1 MRTRRYCRPMAGDH
15 STEIVFG
22 IVGAVGT
29 DLEMVTTELK
39 VALNTFNYETHEVR
53 LSALLAELDW
63 DVELPSSFSDT
74 HIATHMNAGN
84 RLRRTWGRGDAMALL
99 ALAAIAEARAERNAD
114 ADPHTPLD
122 RHAYVLRSLKH
133 PEEIELLRSI
143 YGARFYVVSA
153 YSPRTQRENALRER
167 CVRDYGSENE
177 EDWTHPP
184 KELIER
190 DESESDARDLPEDEQ
205 RMGQN
210 VRDTFHRADFFL
222 DASAAAPLKS
232 DTMRMVEIVFGH
244 PFRTPTLEEYALF
257 QAQGAS
263 RRSAEPGRQV
273 GAAIVGRDG
282 TVVALGSNEVPRA
295 GGGTYWE
302 KRGGIDPDD
311 GREFRN
317 NVDTND
323 QMKREIA
330 EEIVDE
336 LVADGWVEETKANA
350 DPTALLDA
358 IEQTR
363 LGNLI
368 EFGRAVHAEMDALLD
383 AARRGASVQDG
394 TLFTTTFPCH
404 NCTRHII
411 AAGIDRVVY
420 VAPYAKSLAKV
431 LHGDA
436 IDVASQEP
444 RDGAVRFEPFVGV
457 APRRYLDLFEAG
469 KRKEHDG
476 RIIGFVPSDAKPRI
490 MDLEPDDLRPRE
502 ERYTQREELA
512 LELLGEVMQGTGV
525 ALRQAEE
532 EAS

>member
-1 MRTRRYCRPMAGDH
+1 MTGDY

-22 IVGAVGT
+22 VVGAVGT

-39 VALNTFNYETHEVR
+39 VALNDFNYETYEVR

-63 DVELPSSFSDT
+63 DAELPSQPSDA
-74 HIATHMNAGN
+74 HIATHMDAGN
-84 RLRRTWGRGDAMALL
+84 RLRRTWGRGDALALL
-99 ALAAIAEARAERNAD
+99 ALAEIANVRAEKHED
-114 ADPHTPLD
+114 GDPHVPID
-122 RHAYVLRSLKH
+122 RQAFVLRSLKH

-143 YGARFYVVSA
+143 YGSRFYLVSA
-153 YSPRTQRENALRER
+153 YSPRSQREEALRAQ
-167 CVRDYGSENE
+167 CIRDYGSENQD
-177 EDWTHPP
+177 DWSHTP
-184 KELIER
+184 KALIER
-190 DESESDARDLPEDEQ
+190 DEAEPEPRDLPDTQ
-205 RMGQN
+205 RGMGQN

-222 DASAAAPLKS
+222 DASAATQLKI
-232 DTMRMVEIVFGH
+232 DAKRMIEIVFGH

-257 QAQGAS
+257 QAQGAA

-302 KRGGIDPDD
+302 ERSGNNPDDD
-311 GREFRN
+311 GREFQN
-317 NVDTND
+317 DVDTND

-330 EEIVDE
+330 QEIVGE
-336 LVADGWVEETKANA
+336 LIADGWVDETKATA

-404 NCTRHII
+404 NCTRHIV
-411 AAGIDRVVY
+411 AAGIRRVVY
-420 VAPYAKSLAKV
+420 VAPYAKSLAKA
-431 LHGDA
+431 LHEDA
-436 IDVASQEP
+436 IEVASRQP
-444 RDGAVRFEPFVGV
+444 RQDAVQFEPFVGV

-469 KRKEHDG
+469 KRKEDDG
-476 RIIGFVPSDAKPRI
+476 RIVEFIPSDAKPRI

-532 EAS
+532 ET